1 MEKEI
6 DIENLVNQLDFET
19 NNFNNING
27 LMLTNREILVLDKYK
42 INYKNCKSLKEIIFE
57 VEEIL
62 NDMDI
67 LDEEIDFI
75 AMSISERDY
84 YQNTNK

>member
-6 DIENLVNQLDFET
+6 DIENLVNQLDFKS
-19 NNFNNING
+19 NSFNNING

-67 LDEEIDFI
+67 VDEELDFI

>member
-42 INYKNCKSLKEIIFE
+42 INYKYI
-57 VEEIL
+57 VHV
-62 NDMDI
+62 DI
-67 LDEEIDFI
+67 
-75 AMSISERDY
+75 
-84 YQNTNK
+84 

>member
-62 NDMDI
+62 IDMDI
-67 LDEEIDFI
+67 VDEELDFI

>member
-6 DIENLVNQLDFET
+6 DIENLVNQLDFES

-62 NDMDI
+62 SDMDI
-67 LDEEIDFI
+67 VDEELDFI

>member
-67 LDEEIDFI
+67 VDEELDFI

>member
-67 LDEEIDFI
+67 VDEELDFI
-75 AMSISERDY
+75 AMSISERD
-84 YQNTNK
+84 